1 MEKSVRARGLSSRAS
16 ALRRVPGALRAGGTI
31 AAAGSALMRVVY
43 PPGCIAC
50 GASVAEPGALC
61 AACWRE
67 TPFIHGAACDKC
79 GVPLPGDADD
89 GPLIC
94 DDCLTSARP
103 WRHGRAAMVYD
114 GAARR
119 MVLGLKHHD
128 RHDITRP
135 AGRWL
140 ARSARG
146 VVRDDTLVAPVPLHW
161 WRLVGRRYNQSAL
174 LAAALAREIDRPHC
188 PDLLRRRRFT
198 GTQDGRSREA
208 RRQNLEGAIAVH
220 RHRTGLLEGRHV
232 LLVDDVMTSG
242 ATLAAC
248 TEACF
253 AAGADDVD
261 VVVLARVMRFE
272 DG

>member
-1 MEKSVRARGLSSRAS
+1 MQKSVRLRGLSSRVV
-16 ALRRVPGALRAGGTI
+16 ALQQALGAARAGGAM

-50 GASVAEPGALC
+50 GVPVAEPGTLC

-79 GVPLPGDADD
+79 GVPLPGDAGD

-94 DDCLTSARP
+94 DDCMSTARP
-103 WRHGRAAMVYD
+103 WGRGRAAMVYE

-140 ARSARG
+140 ARSVAG
-146 VVRDDTLVAPVPLHW
+146 LVRPDTLVVPVPLHW

-174 LAAALAREIDRPHC
+174 LASALAREIGRPHC

-198 GTQDGRSREA
+198 GTQDGRSRED
-208 RRQNLEGAIAVH
+208 RRRNLDGAITVH
-220 RHRTGLLEGRHV
+220 RRRVGLIEGRHV

-253 AAGADDVD
+253 VAGADEVD
-261 VVVLARVMRFE
+261 VVVLTRVLRSE
-272 DG
+272 